1 MRNNNETY
9 KTNGLVSFKGIL
21 LSIFALILI
30 NIRRIFLAPE
40 KPKQVTGSYDSD
52 PTVLQVSWV
61 QPLPRPGTTTYTVR
75 VYEEKDDN
83 SDFNLKENFGK
94 IITGIVFE

>member
-1 MRNNNETY
+1 MLLMTSILVYCLYEDSFVAPQ
-9 KTNGLVSFKGIL
+9 KTT
-21 LSIFALILI
+21 
-30 NIRRIFLAPE
+30 
-40 KPKQVTGSYDSD
+40 QVTATKNSD

-83 SDFNLKENFGK
+83 STFILKENFGK
-94 IITGIVFE
+94 TITGINVYKVHD